1 MDSSTCCRM
10 EGQNQ
15 DSLVEE
21 NNRSMILCGDD
32 DDKDDDDNNKNN
44 NSLRQRKKASNNKD
58 CPNQFYYYQVCP
70 ICHGKGKLI
79 KPPSRKAR
87 LRYNKKRG
95 RINNGS
101 DDSLLLLSN
110 PIDNTT
116 ITNKTDNSSVVVEGI
131 MDTTTTTTPMNPI
144 VPLNPRMEPCSA
156 CQSTGLQRRQV
167 VVGSNNHHHQQQQQ
181 QELYYKNDLPLV
193 AIVGGGIAGLAL
205 AIACRHRGIPH
216 FVLERDIHFSQR
228 QQGYGLTLQQ
238 ASKALKYFGKDVEDA
253 ILQQGITSTRHV
265 VHTTDGQVVGEW
277 GFRKWGRR
285 PLDNDNKKK
294 KKEPKRQNI
303 HIARQELRYQLLQA
317 ADESRIHWNSRLIQ
331 YKETEQGLVELLVQT
346 TANKNDDDNE
356 QSSTTSSSSVT
367 TTTRTITA
375 NLLVGADGIRSQ
387 VRKQLIGDTKT
398 PLRYLGCL
406 VVLGIVRSSLLDAE
420 EEVDKS
426 DVQSL
431 KNELLDGA
439 TVFQTANGE
448 STRIYIMPYS
458 KTEYMWQLSFPMS
471 TEQEAMNKS
480 IQGPESLKQEALN
493 RCGSWHFPIP
503 EIIQATPISFISGY
517 PIYDRTLLD
526 EEQLNISNCVTL
538 IGDACHPM
546 SPFKVKI
553 NKKFCVCFLCDGKK
567 KTERTTLG
575 RTTRTK
581 TNTLFFVCLFLS
593 LFLSPPCL
601 HTFMLFHMSYYVFI

>member
-1 MDSSTCCRM
+1 MD
-10 EGQNQ
+10 
-15 DSLVEE
+15 
-21 NNRSMILCGDD
+21 
-32 DDKDDDDNNKNN
+32 
-44 NSLRQRKKASNNKD
+44 
-58 CPNQFYYYQVCP
+58 
-70 ICHGKGKLI
+70 
-79 KPPSRKAR
+79 
-87 LRYNKKRG
+87 
-95 RINNGS
+95 
-101 DDSLLLLSN
+101 
-110 PIDNTT
+110 TT
-116 ITNKTDNSSVVVEGI
+116 
-131 MDTTTTTTPMNPI
+131 TTTTTTPMNPI
-144 VPLNPRMEPCSA
+144 VPLNLRMEPCSA
-156 CQSTGLQRRQV
+156 CQSTGLQRRRRQQV
-167 VVGSNNHHHQQQQQ
+167 VVGSNNHHQQQEQ

-277 GFRKWGRR
+277 GFRKWGR
-285 PLDNDNKKK
+285 PPFLDDDNKNKKKK

-356 QSSTTSSSSVT
+356 SSTTSSSSVT

-420 EEVDKS
+420 VDEEVDKS
-426 DVQSL
+426 VVQSI

-458 KTEYMWQLSFPMS
+458 KTEYMWQLSFRIT

-546 SPFKVKI
+546 SPFKVK
-553 NKKFCVCFLCDGKK
+553 KK
-567 KTERTTLG
+567 
-575 RTTRTK
+575 
-581 TNTLFFVCLFLS
+581 
-593 LFLSPPCL
+593 
-601 HTFMLFHMSYYVFI
+601 